1 MTAAALL
8 CAELEQSRP
17 PSIRAAAPRHH
28 TSSLFPITSY
38 FEKPPGCRSVIFRCR
53 STAKSCFAR
62 KSRPRRD
69 LHGNSRAAPVRMPRR
84 SCQTLHKRLDFYAKC
99 TNISRF
105 FPVTSC
111 RGALCRIAENRGN
124 VLAKWRIRRFW
135 ESLGYGIE
143 IELFLVYNIHI
154 TQIEVWES
162 KHPRASPRACR
173 PRGIS

>member
-1 MTAAALL
+1 MAQRSTQADRGPYPYPFACLRRATTLLPYSLFLLPSRGSALL
-8 CAELEQSRP
+8 LP
-17 PSIRAAAPRHH
+17 Y
-28 TSSLFPITSY
+28 SLFLLP
-38 FEKPPGCRSVIFRCR
+38 
-53 STAKSCFAR
+53 
-62 KSRPRRD
+62 SRGR
-69 LHGNSRAAPVRMPRR
+69 SRAAPVRMPRR

>member
-8 CAELEQSRP
+8 CAEPERSRS
-17 PSIRAAAPRHH
+17 PSIRAAPPRHH
-28 TSSLFPITSY
+28 TSSFFTITSY
-38 FEKPPGCRSVIFRCR
+38 F
-53 STAKSCFAR
+53 AR
-62 KSRPRRD
+62 PQPRRD